1 MQSGSGFGN
10 LLLLALPL
18 LLLGYLFW
26 SQRRRSRELANLQDS
41 LQVGNQVLT
50 TSGMFAK
57 IIAIEGDQATLEI
70 APGVRARFDRRRR
83 SLMTLPA
90 HPPPA
95 LRHHHV

>member
-70 APGVRARFDRRRR
+70 APGVRARFDKRAILRRVDGVADSSAER
-83 SLMTLPA
+83 
-90 HPPPA
+90 
-95 LRHHHV
+95 

>member
-41 LQVGNQVLT
+41 
-50 TSGMFAK
+50 SRS
-57 IIAIEGDQATLEI
+57 AT
-70 APGVRARFDRRRR
+70 R
-83 SLMTLPA
+83 S
-90 HPPPA
+90 
-95 LRHHHV
+95 